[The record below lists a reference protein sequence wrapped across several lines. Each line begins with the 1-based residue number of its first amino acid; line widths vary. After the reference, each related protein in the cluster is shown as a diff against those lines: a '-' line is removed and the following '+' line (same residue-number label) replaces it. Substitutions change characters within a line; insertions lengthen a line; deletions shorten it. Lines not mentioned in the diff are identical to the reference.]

1 MITDREEELM
11 RLMAVQ
17 GATLGEAAKRMY
29 ISESTAQ
36 RHRDSIVKKLG
47 ARTTSHAVYLW
58 LLARASSRRR
68 EQSGRRRTRC

>member
-29 ISESTAQ
+29 ISESAAQ
-36 RHRDSIVKKLG
+36 RHRASIVKKLG
-47 ARTTSHAVYLW
+47 ARTTPHAVYLW
-58 LLARASSRRR
+58 LLARAR
-68 EQSGRRRTRC
+68 ESGR